1 MSEPIVSISSTQA
14 RARAAFAA
22 GRPRDS
28 HNMSWHAAALVV
40 WLAEY
45 DRVAHLARMEA
56 QREKVAA

>member
-1 MSEPIVSISSTQA
+1 MTDQIISIDITKD

-28 HNMSWHAAALVV
+28 HSMNWHTAALAV

-45 DRVAHLARMEA
+45 DRVTHLARMEA
-56 QREKVAA
+56 QREKVTA